1 MLVLVP
7 VRIVYLGE
15 TDNKLAARSSYGTGF
30 GLNVQPIA
38 KFGVASPGFEFAQM
52 EFQSGQGSR
61 TNAGFWGAMTIQR
74 ARRQALIPI
83 VQVAVTKIRRHQ
95 SLQQNRLVMRG
106 SARNGPWCEARRQ
119 AAEE

>member
-7 VRIVYLGE
+7 VPIVYLGE
-15 TDNKLAARSSYGTGF
+15 TDNKLAARSSYRTGY
-30 GLNVQPIA
+30 GLPVQPIA
-38 KFGVASPGFEFAQM
+38 KFGVASPGFEFAQI

-61 TNAGFWGAMTIQR
+61 TNAGFWRAMTIQR

-95 SLQQNRLVMRG
+95 NLQQNRLLMRG
-106 SARNGPWCEARRQ
+106 RREMENG
-119 AAEE
+119 